1 MYDLKSSKWHYIS
14 CLSSSCPCNLTPFL
28 LNASFSFLKIKWART
43 KTHEWRMRAK
53 VKSGVTQQE
62 ITPLIYCVTST
73 FPNRIFTFEIWR
85 LMTPSDFLETLP
97 MQHAL
102 TWANDKKFLASRHKR
117 NVKGMSSLSFYVVL
131 SSVKGILQ
139 KLQSSIICIG
149 QRKTLI

>member
-28 LNASFSFLKIKWART
+28 LNASFSFLKITRART
-43 KTHEWRMRAK
+43 KTHGWRMRAK
-53 VKSGVTQQE
+53 VKSGVKQQE
-62 ITPLIYCVTST
+62 ITPLIYCVTSA
-73 FPNRIFTFEIWR
+73 FTFEIWR

-102 TWANDKKFLASRHKR
+102 TWANDNIFLASRHKR
-117 NVKGMSSLSFYVVL
+117 NVKGMTSLSFYVVL

-139 KLQSSIICIG
+139 KLESSIICIG